1 MQGAKGESE
10 LMEKTNAMRLL
21 DSRKVAYRL
30 HTFSAEIHSATE
42 VAETLNLP
50 PEQVCKTLVVMRAK
64 GKPMLVIVAGNR
76 EIDLR
81 LLAQSVDEKKLRMAT
96 HTEAEELTGLQVGGI
111 SALALL
117 NKGFD
122 IYLDKP
128 ALQLEEVVVSA
139 GVRGANL
146 QLRVQDLLKLTRAKA
161 IEATAPPA
169 K

>member
-1 MQGAKGESE
+1 
-10 LMEKTNAMRLL
+10 MEKTNAMRLL
-21 DSRKVAYRL
+21 DSRRVPYKL

-42 VAETLNLP
+42 VAEVLKLP
-50 PEQVCKTLVVMRAK
+50 PEQVYKTLVVMRAK

-81 LLAQSVDEKKLRMAT
+81 VLAQSVDEKKLRMAT
-96 HTEAEELTGLQVGGI
+96 HAEAEGLTGLQVGGI

-128 ALQLEEVVVSA
+128 ALQLEEIVVSA

-146 QLRVQDLLKLTRAKA
+146 QVKVQDLLKLTRARVV
-161 IEATAPPA
+161 EATIPTSE
-169 K
+169 